1 MGRIMNVRITG
12 GTGFIGGEVARIL
25 LGKEGVKPVAFDL
38 NPSTQRLGDCDNIA
52 ANPYNLTVQLA
63 GRRAMGLDLSPRPT
77 SLRLHRPSTR
87 LIPRLCVG
95 RHLCH
100 RPTFS
105 LFAAVHIAGL
115 RHVDTQ
121 DQGIRS
127 F

>member
-77 SLRLHRPSTR
+77 SLRPHRRSRR
-87 LIPRLCVG
+87 LAGQLRVG

-105 LFAAVHIAGL
+105 QFVAVHIAGL
-115 RHVDTQ
+115 RHADTQ